1 MRLKILVLFAVLI
14 SSMSFSQKKDET
26 VEEFVSKM
34 TIEDKIGQ
42 MMMTGITGNDAG
54 NNNSYSMIKKYRLG
68 GIILFGY
75 NIGDA
80 EKLKRFTSA
89 MQKNSADLTGIPLF
103 ISTDQ
108 ESGLVVRIKDGVT
121 QFPGTIASGSAD
133 DPALTKKAAYHLGMQ
148 MKSLGLNM
156 NLAPVADINNNPDN
170 PVINVRS
177 FGSDPEKVSA
187 QVKAY
192 VEGLQSAGCAAVVK
206 HFPGHGNTAK
216 DSHKVLPE
224 INSSIEEI
232 KNFEL
237 KPFRAAIDSDVSSFM
252 TAHISY
258 PKILASSEPATFS
271 DFFLK
276 KILREDMKY
285 KGLIFT
291 DDLEMGAL
299 SQHLTIGQSAVKAV
313 KAGVDVLLTTSS
325 RADQIFYALCNSV
338 KKGDIPESRIDK
350 SVIRIIRAKRKFCNV
365 YSNNDYIFPNAEADE
380 VNRTI
385 SEKALYLYGKNSFAE
400 INDNKIIIVSDNQ
413 YFNSLFPADN
423 FSVMTSSGFFSSNTS
438 GRKIY
443 VYSHYVNKNLLEGII
458 RFSGRNAVTFVYS
471 GNPFLFSKFKQHPS
485 TLFMLSNTNASF
497 AAAANF
503 IKGQIQVKTNCP
515 INFGF

>member
-1 MRLKILVLFAVLI
+1 MRLKIAVLFAVMI
-14 SSMSFSQKKDET
+14 SSVSFSQKSGET

-34 TIEDKIGQ
+34 SIEDKIGQ
-42 MMMTGITGNDAG
+42 MMMTGISGNDAA
-54 NNNSYSMIKKYRLG
+54 NNNSYNIIKKYRLG

-80 EKLKRFTSA
+80 AKLKRFTSA
-89 MQKNSADLTGIPLF
+89 MQKNSSDLTGIPLF

-177 FGSDPEKVSA
+177 FGSDPAKVSA

-206 HFPGHGNTAK
+206 HFPGHGNTSK

-224 INSSIEEI
+224 INSTMEEI
-232 KNFEL
+232 ENFEL

-258 PKILASSEPATFS
+258 PKILSSSEPATFS
-271 DFFLK
+271 EYFLK
-276 KILREDMKY
+276 KILRDKMKY

-313 KAGVDVLLTTSS
+313 KAGVDILLTTSS

-338 KKGDIPESRIDK
+338 KKGEIPESRIDE
-350 SVIRIIRAKRKFCNV
+350 SVIRIIRTKRKFCTMN
-365 YSNNDYIFPNAEADE
+365 SDDYIFPNTEADE
-380 VNRTI
+380 VNRLI
-385 SEKALYLYGKNSFAE
+385 SEKALYLFGNNTFTE
-400 INDNKIIIVSDNQ
+400 IKDDKIIIVSDNA
-413 YFNSLFPADN
+413 YFNSLFPVQN
-423 FSVMTSSGFFSSNTS
+423 FTAMTSSQFFSSNTS

-443 VYSHYVNKNLLEGII
+443 IYSHSVNKALLDRII
-458 RFSGRNAVTFVYS
+458 QLSSKNFVTFVYS
-471 GNPFLFSKFKQHPS
+471 GNPFLFSKFKQHPA
-485 TLFMLSNTNASF
+485 TLFMFSNTNASF
-497 AAAANF
+497 AAAANY
-503 IKGQIQVKTNCP
+503 IKGQITAKTVCP
-515 INFGF
+515 VNFGF

>member
-1 MRLKILVLFAVLI
+1 MRLKLVIFFAVMI
-14 SSMSFSQKKDET
+14 SSLSFSQKKEES

-42 MMMTGITGNDAG
+42 MMMTGISGNDAG

-75 NIGDA
+75 NIGDQD
-80 EKLKRFTSA
+80 KLKRFTSA
-89 MQKNSADLTGIPLF
+89 IQKNSTDLTGIPLF

-177 FGSDPEKVSA
+177 FGSDPAKVSS

-192 VEGLQSAGCAAVVK
+192 IEGLQSAGCAAVVK
-206 HFPGHGNTAK
+206 HFPGHGNTSK

-232 KNFEL
+232 RNFEL
-237 KPFRAAIDSDVSSFM
+237 KPFRSAIDSDVSSFM

-258 PKILASSEPATFS
+258 PKILNSSEPATFS
-271 DFFLK
+271 DYFLK
-276 KILREDMKY
+276 KILREEMKY
-285 KGLIFT
+285 DGLIFT

-299 SQHLTIGQSAVKAV
+299 SQHLSIGQSAVKAV
-313 KAGVDVLLTTSS
+313 KAGVDILLTTSS

-338 KKGDIPESRIDK
+338 KKGEIAESRIDE
-350 SVIRIIRAKRKFCNV
+350 SVIRIIRAKRKYCNTN
-365 YSNNDYIFPNAEADE
+365 SLDYVFPNPEADE
-380 VNRTI
+380 SNRII
-385 SEKALYLYGKNSFAE
+385 SEKALYLYGKNSFTE
-400 INDNKIIIVSDNQ
+400 ITNEKVLIVSDNA
-413 YFNSLFPADN
+413 YFNSLFQPGN
-423 FSVMTSSGFFSSNTS
+423 YEVISSARFFSSSVQS
-438 GRKIY
+438 GRKIFI
-443 VYSHYVNKNLLEGII
+443 YSHSVNKTLFDRII
-458 RFSGRNAVTFVYS
+458 RLSAKNSITLVYS
-471 GNPFLFSKFKQHPS
+471 GNPFLFSKYKEHPV
-485 TLFMLSNTNASF
+485 TLFMLSNTNVSF
-497 AAAANF
+497 AAVADF
-503 IKGQIQVKTNCP
+503 IKGKIEVKTVSP
-515 INFGF
+515 VNFGF